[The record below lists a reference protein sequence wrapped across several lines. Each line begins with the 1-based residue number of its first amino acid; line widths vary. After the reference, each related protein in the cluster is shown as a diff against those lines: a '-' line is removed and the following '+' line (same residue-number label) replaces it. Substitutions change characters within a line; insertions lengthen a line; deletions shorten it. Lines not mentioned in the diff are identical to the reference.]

1 MLFGRESKIRKNVFD
16 GCGGW
21 QVSVHLPPSDALSQ
35 RPEEQDADHG
45 SALRRCFMQASV
57 RDSVLLEMVD
67 GHRHYEVEGQVVHAL
82 RGATVT
88 VNTGDSIAIM
98 GPSGCG
104 KTTLL
109 NCLSGIDRL
118 SDGHVHF
125 DGRSTSE
132 MDDIERTRLRAE
144 SMGFIFQSFNLIEVL
159 SAVENVEIPM
169 LLKNHGRN
177 EARLA
182 AIDAL
187 DRVGLRDRTHHR
199 PNELSAGQQQRVA
212 IARAMVHKPSVI
224 FADEPTGALDETTGH
239 EVMDALLAINEE
251 AGSALLVV
259 THDDVVGR
267 RCSRQLRMLD
277 GAIVS
282 ELAG

>member
-1 MLFGRESKIRKNVFD
+1 
-16 GCGGW
+16 
-21 QVSVHLPPSDALSQ
+21 
-35 RPEEQDADHG
+35 
-45 SALRRCFMQASV
+45 
-57 RDSVLLEMVD
+57 
-67 GHRHYEVEGQVVHAL
+67 
-82 RGATVT
+82 
-88 VNTGDSIAIM
+88 
-98 GPSGCG
+98 
-104 KTTLL
+104 
-109 NCLSGIDRL
+109 
-118 SDGHVHF
+118 
-125 DGRSTSE
+125 

-187 DRVGLRDRTHHR
+187 DRVGLRDRIHHR
-199 PNELSAGQQQRVA
+199 PNELSGGQQQRVA
-212 IARAMVHKPSVI
+212 IARAMVHKPAVI

-239 EVMDALLAINEE
+239 EIMDALLAVNEE

-259 THDDVVGR
+259 THDDVVGS

-277 GAIVS
+277 GAVVS

>member
-1 MLFGRESKIRKNVFD
+1 
-16 GCGGW
+16 
-21 QVSVHLPPSDALSQ
+21 
-35 RPEEQDADHG
+35 
-45 SALRRCFMQASV
+45 MQASV
-57 RDSVLLEMVD
+57 RGYVLLEMKD
-67 GHRHYEVEGQVVHAL
+67 GHRHYEVEGQMVHAL
-82 RGATVT
+82 RGATVA
-88 VNTGDSIAIM
+88 VKAGDSIAIM

-118 SDGHVHF
+118 SDGGVYF
-125 DGRSTSE
+125 EGRSTSE
-132 MDDIERTRLRAE
+132 MDDIERTRLRAGF
-144 SMGFIFQSFNLIEVL
+144 MGFIFQSFNLIEVL

-169 LLKNHGRN
+169 LLMNHGRSK
-177 EARLA
+177 ARLA

-187 DRVGLRDRTHHR
+187 ERVGLEDRTHHR

-212 IARAMVHKPSVI
+212 IARAMVHKPAVI

-239 EVMDALLAINEE
+239 EIMDALLAVNEE

-277 GAIVS
+277 GTIVR

>member
-1 MLFGRESKIRKNVFD
+1 
-16 GCGGW
+16 
-21 QVSVHLPPSDALSQ
+21 
-35 RPEEQDADHG
+35 
-45 SALRRCFMQASV
+45 MQASV
-57 RDSVLLEMVD
+57 RDSVLLEMKD
-67 GHRHYEVEGQVVHAL
+67 GHRHYEVEGQVVRAL
-82 RGATVT
+82 RGATVA
-88 VNTGDSIAIM
+88 VSTGDSIAIM

-118 SDGHVHF
+118 SNGDVYF
-125 DGRSTSE
+125 DGSSTSE

-187 DRVGLRDRTHHR
+187 DRVGLRDRIHHR
-199 PNELSAGQQQRVA
+199 PNELSGGQQQRVA
-212 IARAMVHKPSVI
+212 IARAMVHKPAVI

-239 EVMDALLAINEE
+239 EIMDALLAVNEE

-259 THDDVVGR
+259 THDDVVGS

-277 GAIVS
+277 GAVVS

>member
-1 MLFGRESKIRKNVFD
+1 
-16 GCGGW
+16 
-21 QVSVHLPPSDALSQ
+21 
-35 RPEEQDADHG
+35 
-45 SALRRCFMQASV
+45 MQASV